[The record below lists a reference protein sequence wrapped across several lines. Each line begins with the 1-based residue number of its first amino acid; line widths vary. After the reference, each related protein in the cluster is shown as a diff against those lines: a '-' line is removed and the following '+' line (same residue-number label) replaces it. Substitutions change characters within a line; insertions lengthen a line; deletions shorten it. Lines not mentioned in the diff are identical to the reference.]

1 MAIAVVILPVAFVLV
16 ALAGWGVASV
26 AAVWL
31 VGHPAIVIS
40 RQLRIVLKVTGASAG
55 AYARA
60 LWPAT
65 SSTVLM
71 AIAVIGMRALTAD
84 WTSTAVALSATI
96 ATGAVAYAAA
106 LYGLHRARVG
116 AAWAFARGRASATA

>member
-1 MAIAVVILPVAFVLV
+1 MGFAVVILPVAFVVV
-16 ALAGWGVASV
+16 ALAGWGVAGV

-60 LWPAT
+60 LWPAS
-65 SSTVLM
+65 SSTALM
-71 AIAVIGMRALTAD
+71 AVAVIAARGLTAD
-84 WTSTAVALSATI
+84 WTSTGAALSATI
-96 ATGAVAYAAA
+96 AAGALAYAAA
-106 LYGLHRARVG
+106 LYGFHRARVG
-116 AAWAFARGRASATA
+116 AAWAFARGRAPVTA